1 MPVLIIFKNS
11 SQGIFGPI
19 SQSREGVLSKVNSAC
34 LNKLE
39 LEVNCGLLTPCS
51 CPFCYIPMKAT
62 GLRLKIM
69 TSHQLL

>member
-11 SQGIFGPI
+11 SQGII
-19 SQSREGVLSKVNSAC
+19 SPFPQSGEGVLPKVSSAC
-34 LNKLE
+34 LNKLDPE
-39 LEVNCGLLTPCS
+39 LNCGLLTPVL
-51 CPFCYIPMKAT
+51 CPFRYIPMKAT